1 LKRQGIKMKKIILI
15 SLVLLISVAVLAYA
29 SDMTSSFVFSQE
41 SLQSA
46 FQDVSMAFN
55 VSIVVDPTVSG
66 NITMNLNN
74 VTLDQAL
81 STICKGYGLFYFN
94 YNGVYFIG
102 TNMSS
107 MSMKAAGYSER
118 VIELKYLSS
127 SDAMAFLQPYTNYI
141 TYAPSYPYLFFFGP
155 DNVYNKVVPT
165 IKSVDV
171 PGSNIYVIY
180 NIYSMSSNAYQIWQN
195 AFYSSYLMPGQFK
208 STNFEF
214 FQQFYN
220 TMKFVGNGFAIANV
234 GKSAQFNA
242 NYLPAIAMNMNVNV
256 NSVSATQANLTFNLS
271 VQNTSSST
279 MQGTPVYILN
289 TNSTATVGA
298 NKMAVASFGS
308 GNSNFIVTVSTVR
321 SAPSTSIFTL
331 MNAQEPKARM
341 YNLVTD
347 YNSKNNTFKALGN
360 YGIFAL
366 SLNLAQSA
374 PFEMYAGISSQ
385 IAVGLQGYLLIGG
398 PIFSNVSKFNNYKG
412 ELALV
417 QYPDFKSNLLSSGVV
432 TVSASLT
439 SLTDFYLQYNGNLEY
454 KIDNFALGGELSY
467 DYLQST
473 GNSNFNLYGSIGLIY
488 DGEILRV
495 LYSPISNTFK
505 FEMNWGG

>member
-1 LKRQGIKMKKIILI
+1 MKKIILI

-81 STICKGYGLFYFN
+81 STMCKGYGLFYFN

-118 VIELKYLSS
+118 AITLKYLSS
-127 SDAMAFLQPYTNYI
+127 SDAMAFLQPYTSYI

-155 DNVYNKVVPT
+155 DNVYNKVASA

-171 PGSNIYVIY
+171 PGSNVYVVY
-180 NIYSMSSNAYQIWQN
+180 NIYSMSSNNYQIWQN
-195 AFYSSYLMPGQFK
+195 AFYSSYLAPGQFN

-214 FQQFYN
+214 FRQFYN
-220 TMKFVGNGFAIANV
+220 SMKFVGNGFAIANA
-234 GKSAQFNA
+234 GKSVQFTT
-242 NYLPAIAMNMNVNV
+242 NYLPAAAMNMKVSV

-271 VQNTSSST
+271 AQSTSSST
-279 MQGTPVYILN
+279 MQGTPAYVVQA
-289 TNSTATVGA
+289 NSTVTVGA
-298 NKMAVASFGS
+298 NRMAVASFRS

-331 MNAQEPKARM
+331 MNTWGPKVRM
-341 YNLVTD
+341 YNLVMD
-347 YNSKNNTFKALGN
+347 YNSKDNTFKALGN

-366 SLNLAQSA
+366 GLNLAQSA
-374 PFEMYAGISSQ
+374 PFQIYAGISSQ

-398 PIFSNVSKFNNYKG
+398 PIFSNLSNINNYKG
-412 ELALV
+412 EIALV
-417 QYPDFKSNLLSSGVV
+417 QYPDFKSNLISSGVM

-439 SLTDFYLQYNGNLEY
+439 SLTNFYVQYNGNLEY

-467 DYLQST
+467 NYTQLT
-473 GNSNFNLYGSIGLIY
+473 GNGNFDLYGSIGLVY

-495 LYSPISNTFK
+495 LYSPISSTFK